1 MTEDIKKYLS
11 KCKYVYRIYKK
22 DNTFHIEK
30 YPIVYINSEVVYY
43 KIYYKNGR
51 KESLCSCYFNDQY
64 RNVKES
70 FDKAIEYLNSLPD
83 SYYATSVYFVETNKL
98 KEFDL
103 SLIKKQ
109 LRENN
114 VKSKIKTQEE
124 TVERAKNQYE
134 AAVKNLEKMK
144 KKFNVESGESDG

>member
-22 DNTFHIEK
+22 DNDFHIEK
-30 YPIVYINSEVVYY
+30 YPIIYINSEVV
-43 KIYYKNGR
+43 YYKNGR
-51 KESLCSCYFNDQY
+51 KESLCSCYFNDRY

-70 FDKAIEYLNSLPD
+70 FDKAIEYLNNIPG
-83 SYYATSVYFVETNKL
+83 SYYATSYATSVYFVETNKL

-103 SLIKKQ
+103 SLIKKE
-109 LRENN
+109 LKENN
-114 VKSKIKTQEE
+114 VEAEIKTQEE
-124 TVERAKNQYE
+124 IVERAKNQYE

-144 KKFNVESGESDG
+144 KKFNVESGGSDG

>member
-22 DNTFHIEK
+22 DNDFHIEK
-30 YPIVYINSEVVYY
+30 YPIIYINSEVV
-43 KIYYKNGR
+43 YYKNGR
-51 KESLCSCYFNDQY
+51 KESLCSCYFNDRY

-70 FDKAIEYLNSLPD
+70 FDKAIEYLNNLPG
-83 SYYATSVYFVETNKL
+83 SYYALSVYFVETNKL

-103 SLIKKQ
+103 SLIKKE
-109 LRENN
+109 LKENN
-114 VKSKIKTQEE
+114 VEAEIKTQEE
-124 TVERAKNQYE
+124 IVERAKNQYE

-144 KKFNVESGESDG
+144 KKFNVESGGSDG

>member
-22 DNTFHIEK
+22 DNDFHIEK
-30 YPIVYINSEVVYY
+30 YPIIYINSEVV
-43 KIYYKNGR
+43 YYKNGR
-51 KESLCSCYFNDQY
+51 KESLCSCYFNDRY

-70 FDKAIEYLNSLPD
+70 FDKAIEYLNNLPD
-83 SYYATSVYFVETNKL
+83 SYYAPSVYFVETNKL

-103 SLIKKQ
+103 SLIKKE
-109 LRENN
+109 LRKNN
-114 VKSKIKTQEE
+114 VEAKIKTQEE
-124 TVERAKNQYE
+124 IVERAKNQYE

-144 KKFNVESGESDG
+144 KKFNVESGESDE